1 MIHSTGAFQ
10 DKYVQKKDVDELLI
24 EDSTFSEE
32 DELELEA
39 MLDRFI
45 HKIQNRIQMLKESE
59 EALIPE
65 PSVIEQ

>member
-45 HKIQNRIQMLKESE
+45 HKI
-59 EALIPE
+59 
-65 PSVIEQ
+65 